1 MTLPVWHT
9 EQMPILSA
17 LPARVAAVLAD
28 SDRANRLSRQFTA
41 SFLSQGVEPDADQTS
56 GELLFSAQPVLIS
69 SDQWRALSELLS
81 ARAIALASL
90 ADRLRSLTMAGPVGP
105 VAHSGHSGHPDP
117 AGQPGLVG
125 NAGQRPA
132 LPAALLDAVLGTPD
146 AVPIMDRSPGALSA
160 PALVMAAFDVVLED
174 DGPKL
179 VADRLDAPGGLG
191 EALLVRSITSRA
203 FGAEMAAARVT
214 PYVEHLTRIRQVV
227 SELAPPG
234 RSSPRTVMLARPA
247 GSSGYSETAILAT
260 RLGLH
265 LASPA
270 DLVVL
275 QHRVWLRTLGGV
287 EPVDVVFRSVDE
299 GDTDP
304 LAQAGGSTAGV
315 TALMQVWR
323 TGEVGLANP
332 LGLRGLEARDEAGA
346 RAIDEA
352 LASLVAPGHSIERV
366 AYGTVLDGALV
377 MRVHVVLGSNTAGN
391 AGNGS
396 GSSGSGSVGVS
407 GSGSVGVSGSVS
419 VLPGGMATVSM
430 PGQPTV
436 IRDVWVRAGSSRRT
450 AAKGRAE
457 APVDLAESVPTSAA
471 EALFWAG
478 RNAEQA
484 ETSARLL
491 RVLVRIASD
500 AEPSVLAVLSRLS
513 ARVTQ
518 PRPFPVEAS
527 GGAENSASEDELAEA
542 ITGLWSRGGAA
553 GSVERS
559 VSLLS
564 MNLLNARSFLPAA
577 AFDVMERIRLS
588 VEASRSADS
597 QQPDTYSLGMRAD
610 EVLAGLASL
619 AGLVEET
626 MVRSPARTFLLIGR
640 RIQRLLR
647 TLDLIEPIVALD
659 PFGHEGNVQSLC
671 EAILGSTESLIAYR
685 RRYRTDVVV
694 DRVSALLVHDS
705 SNPRSILFQAQ
716 ELMQLLQDLP
726 QHSLH
731 DEHVAGAMELLAVLS
746 DQPRWS
752 GPDRLDVLHRTR
764 VLAESLGRSLA
775 NDWFAVDLVSTVHG
789 EVVQR

>member
-1 MTLPVWHT
+1 MTVRVWHT
-9 EQMPILSA
+9 EQMPFFSA

-28 SDRANRLSRQFTA
+28 SDRADRLSRQFTA
-41 SFLSQGVEPDADQTS
+41 SFLSQGVEPDAHQPN
-56 GELLFSAQPVLIS
+56 GALRFAAHPVLIS
-69 SDQWRALSELLS
+69 TDQWRVLSEVLS
-81 ARAIALASL
+81 SRAVALASL
-90 ADRLRSLTMAGPVGP
+90 ADRLRSLTVAGPAG
-105 VAHSGHSGHPDP
+105 P
-117 AGQPGLVG
+117 AGPMSQIGDTG
-125 NAGQRPA
+125 QSGQSGQTGQRVPLSA
-132 LPAALLDAVLGTPD
+132 ELLDAVLATPD

-160 PALVMAAFDVVLED
+160 PALVFAAFDVVLD
-174 DGPKL
+174 DAGPKL

-214 PYVEHLTRIRQVV
+214 PYFEHLTRIRQVV
-227 SELAPPG
+227 AELAPPG

-247 GSSGYSETAILAT
+247 GSAGYSETAILAT

-287 EPVDVVFRSVDE
+287 EPVDVVLRSVDE
-299 GDTDP
+299 GNTDP
-304 LAQAGGSTAGV
+304 LARAGGSTAGV

-323 TGEVGLANP
+323 TGEVGMANP
-332 LGLRGLEARDEAGA
+332 LGLRGLEARDATGA
-346 RAIDEA
+346 RAIDDA
-352 LASLVAPGHSIERV
+352 LSSLIAPGLSIERV
-366 AYGTVLDGALV
+366 PHGTVLDEALV
-377 MRVHVVLGSNTAGN
+377 MRVHVVLTSNATAGS
-391 AGNGS
+391 ASWREGS
-396 GSSGSGSVGVS
+396 GASP
-407 GSGSVGVSGSVS
+407 VS
-419 VLPGGMATVSM
+419 VLPGGMATIAI

-436 IRDVWVRAGSSRRT
+436 VRDVWVRAGSSRRT
-450 AAKGRAE
+450 AARGRAE

-484 ETSARLL
+484 ETAARLL

-500 AEPSVLAVLSRLS
+500 AEPSVLQVLNGLA
-513 ARVTQ
+513 ARVAQ
-518 PRPFPVEAS
+518 PQPNPTPTEVDAGSHGAS
-527 GGAENSASEDELAEA
+527 PGDELANA
-542 ITGLWSRGGAA
+542 VNGLWCRGGAA

-559 VSLLS
+559 VSLLF
-564 MNLLNARSFLPAA
+564 MNLLNARSFLPAS

-588 VEASRSADS
+588 IGVSRSDHDQQQDS
-597 QQPDTYSLGMRAD
+597 YSIGMRAD

-619 AGLVEET
+619 AGLVEEA

-659 PFGHEGNVQSLC
+659 HSGYEGDVQSLC

-694 DRVSALLVHDS
+694 DRVSTLLVHDS
-705 SNPRSILFQAQ
+705 SNPRSIVFQAH
-716 ELMQLLQDLP
+716 ELMLLLRDLP
-726 QHSLH
+726 GHALH
-731 DEHVAGAMELLAVLS
+731 DEHVAGAIDLLTALS
-746 DQPRWS
+746 DQSGWS
-752 GPDRLDVLHRTR
+752 GPDRVEVLRRTR
-764 VLAESLGRSLA
+764 LLAESLGNALA